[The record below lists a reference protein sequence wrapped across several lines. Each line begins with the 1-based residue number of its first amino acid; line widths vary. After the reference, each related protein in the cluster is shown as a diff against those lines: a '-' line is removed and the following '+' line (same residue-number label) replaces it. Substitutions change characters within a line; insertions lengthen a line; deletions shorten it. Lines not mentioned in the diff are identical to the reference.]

1 MNVLS
6 PVASPSHSIAS
17 AFDPLS
23 TTSFSESSSSVE
35 PRTPPPAASSGAA
48 SPSGLSPPSG
58 GAALGRKNTLKAYLA
73 NKHKLKER
81 QSIQIVTNN
90 SNSQTTNTT
99 TSDAPGSPDAATS
112 PRTASRME
120 QSLEDLDRQKN
131 KIEESLA
138 ALTKEMLQYQPGHH
152 YTTATGTTII
162 SSPTDGV
169 SQSLFD
175 SEGNNASKV
184 PADATLPG
192 MRPLAELQQSKAAL
206 VSQLDQIIKERRTL
220 LQSWS
225 RDYKNLKRS
234 GSLKQPA
241 PENYW
246 FSPN

>member
-6 PVASPSHSIAS
+6 PVSSPSHSIAS
-17 AFDPLS
+17 AFDPLNS
-23 TTSFSESSSSVE
+23 TSFSESSTSSSVE
-35 PRTPPPAASSGAA
+35 TRSPPPAPSSGAA
-48 SPSGLSPPSG
+48 TGAAPTG

-81 QSIQIVTNN
+81 QAINIVTSNN
-90 SNSQTTNTT
+90 TAGGVK
-99 TSDAPGSPDAATS
+99 DAPGSPEDAMS

-131 KIEESLA
+131 KIEEQLA
-138 ALTKEMLQYQPGHH
+138 AITKEMLHYQPGHH

-162 SSPTDGV
+162 SSPTEGV
-169 SQSLFD
+169 APSLFD
-175 SEGNNASKV
+175 TSADASASKV
-184 PADATLPG
+184 DSALPG
-192 MRPLAELQQSKAAL
+192 VRPLAELQQSKAAL
-206 VSQLDQIIKERRTL
+206 VAQLDQIIKERRTL

-234 GSLKQPA
+234 GSLKQPS

>member
-23 TTSFSESSSSVE
+23 STSFSESSSSVE
-35 PRTPPPAASSGAA
+35 TRSPPPAASSGAA
-48 SPSGLSPPSG
+48 TSGLPAPG

-81 QSIQIVTNN
+81 QAINIVTNN
-90 SNSQTTNTT
+90 GNTT
-99 TSDAPGSPDAATS
+99 STTTGTAEPGSPDAMS

-120 QSLEDLDRQKN
+120 QSLEELDRQKN

-138 ALTKEMLQYQPGHH
+138 ALTKEMLNYQPGHH

-175 SEGNNASKV
+175 TDGDASKV
-184 PADATLPG
+184 APDAALPG
-192 MRPLAELQQSKAAL
+192 VRPLSELQQSKAAL

-234 GSLKQPA
+234 GSLKQPS